1 MKRKIEFIHGA
12 FAFSLVA
19 HVFAFI
25 FLQRP
30 HKTSSTPAPR
40 YQTVSLHIRGDV
52 ETSSATTLQERKG
65 RKTKAHLAQL
75 TDVVLS
81 QTEEAE
87 ESETSAPATSAQST
101 LETPA
106 DSVAS
111 EHSSTTQASG
121 LNVGVDSVQ
130 LTESVKNLVHGSTN
144 QVGFTAPCQHIS
156 MPVQWTQLRNVWP
169 RKYTV
174 ELQPREDAQ
183 GMALTVVQM
192 QPVAEAIPLLD
203 RRVQSAFVDCLSNQK
218 NIPVRLAG
226 ALNPLPAEAYSAEIE
241 FFPDNPNVASQ

>member
-1 MKRKIEFIHGA
+1 MKRKIEFIHRA
-12 FAFSLVA
+12 FAFSLFA

-25 FLQRP
+25 FLQRL

-40 YQTVSLHIRGDV
+40 YQTVSLHIRGDI
-52 ETSSATTLQERKG
+52 ETSSATSLQERNV
-65 RKTKAHLAQL
+65 RKSKAHLAQL

-81 QTEEAE
+81 QFKEAE
-87 ESETSAPATSAQST
+87 ESQTSAAATSAQNT
-101 LETPA
+101 LQTAA
-106 DSVAS
+106 DPVAS
-111 EHSSTTQASG
+111 GDSSTTQASE
-121 LNVGVDSVQ
+121 LNVGADSVQ
-130 LTESVKNLVHGSTN
+130 PTESVKNSVHGSTN

-156 MPVQWTQLRNVWP
+156 MPVQWTQLKNVWP

-183 GMALTVVQM
+183 GMALTVVRM

-203 RRVQSAFVDCLSNQK
+203 RRVQSAFMDCLLNQK

-226 ALNPLPAEAYSAEIE
+226 ALNPLPAKAYSAEIE